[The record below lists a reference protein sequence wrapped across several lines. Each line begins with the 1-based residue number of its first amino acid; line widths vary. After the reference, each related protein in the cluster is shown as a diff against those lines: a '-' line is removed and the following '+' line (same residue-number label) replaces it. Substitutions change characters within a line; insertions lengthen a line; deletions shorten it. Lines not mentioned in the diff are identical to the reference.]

1 MSSPCTSKKS
11 LSLCR
16 PWLIQT
22 MNSVKWKNP
31 SRNINFSLWQRL
43 MSFFFK
49 NYTSMSQ
56 FLFVYIVRQK
66 RKKKFADFIKKNLGF
81 LKFSKIEVC
90 YRQILKIRSSI
101 NLPWSHDLFSRFL
114 LLLLDTNKQ
123 TPRHLSKV
131 YI

>member
-1 MSSPCTSKKS
+1 M
-11 LSLCR
+11 
-16 PWLIQT
+16 
-22 MNSVKWKNP
+22 
-31 SRNINFSLWQRL
+31 WQRL

-101 NLPWSHDLFSRFL
+101 NLPWSHDLFSRFFI
-114 LLLLDTNKQ
+114 TFIGYKQ
-123 TPRHLSKV
+123 TNTQTPKQSIYLVVKQARTPNSMFTERRTAVSWRIVNKT
-131 YI
+131 